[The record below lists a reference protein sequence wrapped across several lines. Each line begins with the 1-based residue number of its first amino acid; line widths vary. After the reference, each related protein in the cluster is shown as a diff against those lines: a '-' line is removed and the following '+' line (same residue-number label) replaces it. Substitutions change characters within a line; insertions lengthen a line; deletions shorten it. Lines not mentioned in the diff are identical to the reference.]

1 MEHFSTTTIYP
12 NSKPCNKR
20 NSIQETKIQG
30 RKNTTQQQDD
40 RLNKTLNDQ
49 TKPSHYGG
57 WSMTKSNPNS
67 KPCNKK
73 NSIQGTKIQKK
84 KKNNAAAR

>member
-1 MEHFSTTTIYP
+1 MTTINP
-12 NSKPCNKR
+12 NSKPCNQKK

-40 RLNKTLNDQ
+40 RLNKALNDQ
-49 TKPSHYGG
+49 TKPSHYG
-57 WSMTKSNPNS
+57 NPNS

-73 NSIQGTKIQKK
+73 NSIQETKIQKK